1 MGDIGGRGRG
11 ASVPARPP
19 GRDGALL
26 VAGLL
31 NAEDQLGPFVRDG
44 RITVMPSR
52 PAKRRLLLDCV
63 AQAFEPGHR
72 YPEAAVDDVLKA
84 LTDDHP
90 TLRRYLVDEGFM
102 SRQAGMYW
110 RSGGTY
116 DPGGAPRDPA
126 QPPGPPRNVPR
137 RYSAG

>member
-1 MGDIGGRGRG
+1 MGDISGQARG

-19 GRDGALL
+19 GRDGSLL

-52 PAKRRLLLDCV
+52 PGKRRLLLDCV

-84 LTDDHP
+84 LTDDHA
-90 TLRRYLVDEGFM
+90 TLRRYLVDEGFL
-102 SRQAGMYW
+102 SRQAGIYW

-116 DPGGAPRDPA
+116 DP
-126 QPPGPPRNVPR
+126 
-137 RYSAG
+137 AG

>member
-1 MGDIGGRGRG
+1 MGDISRRPGG
-11 ASVPARPP
+11 APVPARPP
-19 GRDGALL
+19 GRDGSVL

-31 NAEDQLGPFVRDG
+31 SGEDQLSPFVRDG

-84 LTDDHP
+84 LTDDHAS
-90 TLRRYLVDEGFM
+90 LRRHLVDEGFL

-110 RSGGTY
+110 RSGGTV
-116 DPGGAPRDPA
+116 DIRPGA
-126 QPPGPPRNVPR
+126 
-137 RYSAG
+137 